1 MTEQDLSIK
10 TDVEILKRDVSSINQ
25 VLEKLD
31 SAIDKIAEVSSG
43 INQILAVHETKQE
56 ATEKDIEIVH
66 QRITDGER
74 ELKKDLDEF
83 HSKLD
88 RLISA
93 MDKRI
98 AILEKWKWYIMGT
111 AWGFGFLIA
120 TFLQAGNFISIL
132 Q

>member
-1 MTEQDLSIK
+1 MADQDLK
-10 TDVEILKRDVSSINQ
+10 TDVEILKRDVSNINQ

-56 ATEKDIEIVH
+56 ATSKDIEIVH

-74 ELKKDLDEF
+74 ELKEDLNEF

-88 RLISA
+88 QLLSA

-98 AILEKWKWYIMGT
+98 ATLEKWKWYIMGT

-120 TFLQAGNFISIL
+120 TFLQAGNFISVL

>member
-1 MTEQDLSIK
+1 MADQDLK
-10 TDVEILKRDVSSINQ
+10 TDVEILKRDVSNINQ

-56 ATEKDIEIVH
+56 TTAKDIEIVH

-74 ELKKDLDEF
+74 ELKDDLNAF

-88 RLISA
+88 QLLSA

-98 AILEKWKWYIMGT
+98 ATLEKWKWYIMGT